1 MMQGEKPRR
10 KSPAAV
16 PLGALSAEDL
26 RLLAA
31 LGRTGSLTGAARL
44 LPVDHSTAFRRL
56 GALETRLGA
65 RLFDRARDGYVPT
78 PAGECAIATAEQVLS
93 ELDALERQLA
103 GEDLRPTGRLR
114 VTTADTLVEF
124 LMPLFESFRVAY
136 PEIVIEL
143 VVANSFFTLTRRD
156 ADVAVRPAHEP
167 GDLFVGRK
175 VADLAFAVYG
185 APKPQVR
192 RQKVDF
198 QNAAWIGFEESLS
211 DIAAARWMARRVDP
225 ARIALTANS
234 MSAVRSAVRA
244 GIGFAPLPCF
254 LGDPADDLVRI
265 GGLIDELR
273 QPLWLLTHPD
283 LRRVARVRAFLDFA
297 AAAIADLR
305 PVLEGT
311 VKSRR

>member
-1 MMQGEKPRR
+1 MQGRKRR
-10 KSPAAV
+10 KNPSGTV
-16 PLGALSAEDL
+16 PLGTLSAEDL

-65 RLFDRARDGYVPT
+65 RLFDRARDGYVAT
-78 PAGECAIATAEQVLS
+78 PAGERAIATAEQVLS

-124 LMPLFESFRVAY
+124 MMPLFDGFRVAY
-136 PEIVIEL
+136 PDIVIEL

-185 APKPQVR
+185 ARKQQAR

-198 QNAAWIGFEESLS
+198 QDAAWIGFEESLS
-211 DIAAARWMARRVDP
+211 DIAAARWMARHVDP

-234 MSAVRSAVRA
+234 MSAVRSAVLA
-244 GIGFAPLPCF
+244 GMGIAPLPCF
-254 LGDPADDLVRI
+254 LGDPAEGLVRI
-265 GGLIDELR
+265 GGLIEELR

-283 LRRVARVRAFLDFA
+283 LQRVARVRAFLDFA
-297 AAAIADLR
+297 AAAIGDLR
-305 PVLEGT
+305 PVLEGSVT
-311 VKSRR
+311 PRR